1 MRSLVL
7 NLFSFCIPYFLPG
20 MLFKVL
26 LYMLH
31 TTVEVLGAGEGE
43 GEVGY
48 EGICMAEMA
57 WEKEKRER
65 GSEATR
71 WHMRGR
77 GCPKLQDGACEGE
90 EGEEGPL
97 RQGSEGE

>member
-43 GEVGY
+43 RGPSRVQG
-48 EGICMAEMA
+48 AKTA
-57 WEKEKRER
+57 HVRER
-65 GSEATR
+65 QERRRVQWVRR
-71 WHMRGR
+71 WGRWRG
-77 GCPKLQDGACEGE
+77 GV
-90 EGEEGPL
+90 
-97 RQGSEGE
+97 